1 MEMMNRM
8 RLVDL
13 KTIVSE
19 RVEIPVPEKDQVLIK
34 VVNIGVCG
42 SDISAF
48 YGKHPYIP
56 CPIVLGHE
64 FSGYIEKVGA
74 DVKNFE
80 LGTKVTVLPHVGC
93 GKCEAC
99 KNETYNLCEDLKV
112 IGCQTT
118 GAHAEFVIA
127 PAKVVFKLPDTMS
140 MEEGAFVEPASV
152 GYHGVKKA
160 MIPGD
165 NVLIMGSGTIG
176 AFALQAAVAL
186 GAKKVIIA
194 DYLEERLELAKN
206 LGASGVINL
215 SAETL
220 EEGLTRIIGS
230 PKKIDYFCECV
241 GGNGKAMEQ
250 IIKIARRG
258 TRIASIGII
267 SNNYSLPNL
276 PDVTEHELKLFGSSM
291 FVPSDFKDVIEL
303 MGQGKIKVDGMITH
317 RYKLTDIKK
326 MYEMID
332 SKKEKF
338 FKIMISI

>member
-13 KTIVSE
+13 KTMVSE

-34 VVNIGVCG
+34 VVNVGVCG

-74 DVKNFE
+74 GVTDFE
-80 LGTKVTVLPHVGC
+80 PGDRVTVLPHIGC

-118 GAHAEFVIA
+118 GAHAEFVVA

-152 GYHGVKKA
+152 GYHGVKNGMA
-160 MIPGD
+160 PGD
-165 NVLIMGSGTIG
+165 NVLVMGSGTIG
-176 AFALQAAVAL
+176 VFALQAAIAL
-186 GAKKVIIA
+186 GAGNVIIA
-194 DYLEERLELAKN
+194 DYLDERLALAKS
-206 LGASGVINL
+206 LGADGTVDL

-220 EEGLTRIIGS
+220 EEGLTRLIGS

-241 GGNGKAMEQ
+241 GGNGRAMEE
-250 IIKIARRG
+250 IIKLARRG
-258 TRIASIGII
+258 TRITSIGIL
-267 SNNYSLPNL
+267 SSNYSLPNL
-276 PDVTEHELKLFGSSM
+276 PDVTEHELKVFGSSM
-291 FVPSDFKDVIEL
+291 FVPDDFRDVIEL
-303 MGQGKIKVDGMITH
+303 MGRGKIRVDGMVTH
-317 RYKLTDIKK
+317 RYKLADIKT

-332 SKKEKF
+332 GKKEKF